1 VPQKRGNFFSFVGKT
16 GLTLVFFFSE
26 KIRKSENFNQLRE
39 IIMKKLLT
47 AAALFVASTAFVN
60 AETQVTSIG
69 FLSSGEM
76 PLVHIPYKRHLRE
89 SDSSCALF
97 FYPKTE
103 SNGGKTYYLGS
114 ETVSVSSSVGTVSL
128 EDNCAYWSNLSPSA
142 EDALYKVTELGG
154 KTNGNEYACIDDVY
168 RSKSSTSSNVNM
180 CFSGLK
186 VNASYTVSA
195 LLYFGTSG
203 TLELTEGGK
212 TATFSYE
219 QINRGAGAVASG
231 GETLTLSNLIG
242 AVAVSVETTADENG
256 KITLVATDSTN
267 GSSEEKSADVALG
280 LMGIYFDD
288 TASSVDSSTDESG
301 AGSGSGDD
309 NATIPIVISPG
320 SGSGTSSIVLIDEG
334 IGSGSSGLLDGS
346 ASIIS
351 TGDGKALDLGDTQMW
366 RTLSSVSRTSIV
378 PEPSTFG
385 LLAGLGALVL
395 AISRRRRSR

>member
-1 VPQKRGNFFSFVGKT
+1 
-16 GLTLVFFFSE
+16 
-26 KIRKSENFNQLRE
+26 
-39 IIMKKLLT
+39 MKKLLT
-47 AAALFVASTAFVN
+47 ATALFVASTAFVN

-69 FLSSGEM
+69 FLYADGM
-76 PLVHIPYKRHLRE
+76 PLAMTPYKRYLRG
-89 SDSSCALF
+89 SDLSCALF
-97 FYPKTE
+97 LYPKTE
-103 SNGGKTYYLGS
+103 SNGGKTYYYGS
-114 ETVSVSSSVGTVSL
+114 ETVSVSSSVGTVSV
-128 EDNCAYWSNLSPSA
+128 EDNCAYWSNLSNSA
-142 EDALYKVTELGG
+142 EDALHKVTDLGG
-154 KTNGNEYACIDDVY
+154 KTNGNQYALIDDVY
-168 RSKSSTSSNVNM
+168 RSTSSTSSNVNM

-186 VNASYTVSA
+186 ANASYTISA
-195 LLYFGTSG
+195 LLYFETSG
-203 TLELTEGGK
+203 TVELTEGGK

-231 GETLTLSNLIG
+231 GETLTLSNLSG

-267 GSSEEKSADVALG
+267 GSSEEKSANVALG

-288 TASSVDSSTDESG
+288 TASSIDSSTDESG
-301 AGSGSGDD
+301 DGSGSTDD
-309 NATIPIVISPG
+309 NATKIIVSPG
-320 SGSGTSSIVLIDEG
+320 SSSGTSSIVLIDEG
-334 IGSGSSGLLDGS
+334 IGSGNSGFLDGS

-351 TGDGKALDLGDTQMW
+351 SGDGKALDLGDTQMW